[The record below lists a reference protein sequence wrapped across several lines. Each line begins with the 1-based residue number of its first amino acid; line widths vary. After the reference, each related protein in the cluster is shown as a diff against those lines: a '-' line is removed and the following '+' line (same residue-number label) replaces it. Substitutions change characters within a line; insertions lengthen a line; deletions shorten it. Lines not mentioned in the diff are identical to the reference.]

1 MSLVSVTMEGTAE
14 NRGVIYRTLEKLFS
28 LSEERSDLMTY
39 EVSVSMLEVYNET
52 IRGLLVKDAKN
63 PANKL
68 EVKQEVQVRVHKTD
82 EVLEL
87 LKSGSRARS
96 VGSTNANEFS
106 SRSHCLLRVRKN
118 LVNGQQT
125 RSRLWLVDLVGSE
138 RQEGKTGAE
147 RDFEAYSSTKEL
159 SSDARGVEYGHAHKQ
174 TARKQSAR
182 KQRATLNI
190 SRITCKPQKKLAK
203 KAKHDGEGTEKLQE
217 KFCNLESEPAEEHLD
232 QPARVVP
239 AQEKFLEDS
248 RYAPVKAAASV
259 FVLLKD
265 LRPLTDAPSSTTSAA
280 AGAAAPAQ
288 PGSAAAMAVDDEPQ
302 PPQPFEYST

>member
-63 PANKL
+63 PANKRSQKEGQRL
-68 EVKQEVQVRVHKTD
+68 RVHKTD

-106 SRSHCLLRVRKN
+106 SRSHWKDRLGLKGKRLEEAKFINRSLWWINFWISKLTLLLKSSLAADASPSLASLAN
-118 LVNGQQT
+118 LRRNWF
-125 RSRLWLVDLVGSE
+125 S
-138 RQEGKTGAE
+138 
-147 RDFEAYSSTKEL
+147 
-159 SSDARGVEYGHAHKQ
+159 
-174 TARKQSAR
+174 
-182 KQRATLNI
+182 
-190 SRITCKPQKKLAK
+190 LAK

-217 KFCNLESEPAEEHLD
+217 KFCNLESEPAEEPKTRQKQEQKLLLWLLHTPHLL
-232 QPARVVP
+232 Q
-239 AQEKFLEDS
+239 QKN
-248 RYAPVKAAASV
+248 AA
-259 FVLLKD
+259 
-265 LRPLTDAPSSTTSAA
+265 
-280 AGAAAPAQ
+280 
-288 PGSAAAMAVDDEPQ
+288 
-302 PPQPFEYST
+302 